1 MSAVFEAQA
10 QKIAARPEV
19 SAVGFDPITIM
30 TILSVVLPMLAQ
42 CFQKTDEPNPAQVAA
57 RVRQMQQT
65 HPNRLRARTMVAV
78 KREAK
83 KKGTKMTNEQAYV
96 IADGI
101 IAQTLETPDDTVQM
115 CCAAAMAA

>member
-19 SAVGFDPITIM
+19 AAVGFDPFTIL
-30 TILSVVLPMLAQ
+30 TILSVVLPMLAR
-42 CFQKTDEPNPAQVAA
+42 CFQTTDEPNPAQVAA
-57 RVRQMQQT
+57 RVRQMQET
-65 HPNRLRARTMVAV
+65 HPKRLRARTMVAV
-78 KREAK
+78 KQEAK

-101 IAQTLETPDDTVQM
+101 IAQTLETPDDTVQL
-115 CCAAAMAA
+115 CCTTAMAA

>member
-19 SAVGFDPITIM
+19 AAVGFDPITIL
-30 TILSVVLPMLAQ
+30 TILSTVLPMLAQ
-42 CFQKTDEPNPAQVAA
+42 CFQQTEEPNPAQVAA
-57 RVRQMQQT
+57 RVRAMQET

-115 CCAAAMAA
+115 CCATALVA

>member
-1 MSAVFEAQA
+1 MPTIFEVQA

-19 SAVGFDPITIM
+19 SAVGFDPITIL
-30 TILSVVLPMLAQ
+30 TILSTVLPMLAQ
-42 CFQKTDEPNPAQVAA
+42 CFQQSDEPDPAQVAA
-57 RVRQMQQT
+57 RVRQMNMT
-65 HPNRLRARTMVAV
+65 HPKRLRARTMVAV

-83 KKGTKMTNEQAYV
+83 QKGTKMTNEQAYI

-101 IAQTLETPDDTVQM
+101 IAQTLDTPDDTVQM

>member
-1 MSAVFEAQA
+1 MFAVFEAQA

-19 SAVGFDPITIM
+19 AAVGFDPFTIM
-30 TILSVVLPMLAQ
+30 IILSTVLPMLAQ
-42 CFQKTDEPNPAQVAA
+42 CFQQSDEPDSAQVAA
-57 RVRQMQQT
+57 RVRQMNET

-83 KKGTKMTNEQAYV
+83 KKGTRMTNEQAYV

>member
-19 SAVGFDPITIM
+19 AAVGFDPLTIL
-30 TILSVVLPMLAQ
+30 TILSTVLPMLAQ
-42 CFQKTDEPNPAQVAA
+42 CFQKTEATDPAQVAT
-57 RVRQMQQT
+57 RVRQMQET
-65 HPNRLRARTMVAV
+65 HPKRLRARTMVAV
-78 KREAK
+78 KQEAK

-101 IAQTLETPDDTVQM
+101 IAQTLETPDDTVQL
-115 CCAAAMAA
+115 CCTVAMAA

>member
-1 MSAVFEAQA
+1 MSTVFEAQA

-19 SAVGFDPITIM
+19 AAVGFDPITIL
-30 TILSVVLPMLAQ
+30 TILFTVLPMLAQ
-42 CFQKTDEPNPAQVAA
+42 CFQQTEEPNPAQVAA

-65 HPNRLRARTMVAV
+65 HPKRLRARTMVAV

-101 IAQTLETPDDTVQM
+101 IAQTLETPDDIVQT
-115 CCAAAMAA
+115 CCSAALAA